1 MGGNQTSAG
10 QNRLFFS
17 WFAAKLTLDLG
28 RMPSAAHQVG
38 TNRVVAIW
46 CRSKQY
52 GCIVSNQVGRWQSE
66 ERSKRAALRGLL
78 CVALL
83 ALVAALTGCQ
93 TVEFYEKEQLN
104 DATMLLEEDA
114 TEVQFL
120 QKVLYSREGSVGGV
134 GTGAGGG
141 CGCY

>member
-1 MGGNQTSAG
+1 MVLNYARDWKSEG
-10 QNRLFFS
+10 RP
-17 WFAAKLTLDLG
+17 KLT
-28 RMPSAAHQVG
+28 
-38 TNRVVAIW
+38 
-46 CRSKQY
+46 
-52 GCIVSNQVGRWQSE
+52 
-66 ERSKRAALRGLL
+66 ALRRLL
-78 CVALL
+78 CVAILALAALL
-83 ALVAALTGCQ
+83 AGCQ

-114 TEVQFL
+114 SEVHFL